1 VSGRVVAAVAVA
13 AIALLVLVYVLPSYS
28 AKLIA
33 EILVFGI
40 FAMSLDLLL
49 GYGGLPS
56 LGHAAYFGT
65 SAYVAAA
72 FSVRLGL
79 PLWIAVPA
87 GLTASVLAAAIFH
100 LVALRTA
107 KAYYLM
113 ISLAFS
119 QVLWSIAVS
128 WTAVTGGDN
137 GLPIA
142 PLLIFGSQRGY
153 LGVLVVA
160 FFLCLGAMWIV
171 VSSPFGYALRGIREN
186 ERRMEALGYHVWAY
200 KYVLTLV
207 SALFAGIAGELFLYL
222 ENFVGPSTLSVTLS
236 AQVLMMTVV
245 GAAGT
250 LFGSVIGA
258 VIFVFLQ
265 HVLSTYTARW
275 LSVMGL
281 VYVIVAL
288 YTPGGLF
295 SFFFRRRQ
303 PKPAAL
309 P

>member
-1 VSGRVVAAVAVA
+1 M
-13 AIALLVLVYVLPSYS
+13 LVHVLPSYD
-28 AKLIA
+28 AKLLG

-65 SAYVAAA
+65 SAYIAAIA
-72 FSVRLGL
+72 SVRLGM
-79 PLWIAVPA
+79 PLVVAA
-87 GLTASVLAAAIFH
+87 ATGLVASVLAAAIFH

-142 PLLIFGSQRGY
+142 PLTIFGSSRGF
-153 LGVLVVA
+153 LDALIVIFL
-160 FFLCLGAMWIV
+160 LCLLAMSIV
-171 VSSPFGYALRGIREN
+171 VRSPFGYALRGIRDN
-186 ERRMEALGYHVWAY
+186 ERRMEALGYNVWAY
-200 KYVLTLV
+200 KYVLALV

-222 ENFVGPSTLSVTLS
+222 ENFIGPSALSVTLS

-250 LFGSVIGA
+250 LFGSVLGA
-258 VIFVFLQ
+258 VVFVFLQ

-275 LSVMGL
+275 LSVMGV
-281 VYVIVAL
+281 VYIIVAL
-288 YTPGGLF
+288 YAPEGLF
-295 SFFFRRRQ
+295 RVFFRRRQ
-303 PKPAAL
+303 AKRATL

>member
-1 VSGRVVAAVAVA
+1 
-13 AIALLVLVYVLPSYS
+13 LLLAYVLPSYS
-28 AKLIA
+28 AKLLA
-33 EILVFGI
+33 EVLVFGV

-65 SAYVAAA
+65 SAYMAAI

-79 PLWIAVPA
+79 PLWVAVAA

-128 WTAVTGGDN
+128 WTDVTGGDN

-142 PLLIFGSQRGY
+142 PLVIFGSPRGY
-153 LGVLVVA
+153 LAVLIVV
-160 FFLCLGAMWIV
+160 FFLCLGAMWII

-207 SALFAGIAGELFLYL
+207 SAFFAGIAGELFLLL
-222 ENFVGPSTLSVTLS
+222 ENFIGPSALSVTLS

-258 VIFVFLQ
+258 VVFVFLQ

-281 VYVIVAL
+281 VYVVVAL
-288 YTPGGLF
+288 YAPRGLF
-295 SFFFRRRQ
+295 SFFFRRKQ
-303 PKPAAL
+303 PKPIAL

>member
-1 VSGRVVAAVAVA
+1 MSGRFIAAAAAVAIV
-13 AIALLVLVYVLPSYS
+13 LLVLAYILPSYN
-28 AKLIA
+28 AKLLA
-33 EILVFGI
+33 EVLVFGV

-65 SAYVAAA
+65 SAYIAAI

-79 PLWIAVPA
+79 PLAVAVAA
-87 GLTASVLAAAIFH
+87 GVTASVLAAAIFH

-128 WTAVTGGDN
+128 WSDVTGGDN
-137 GLPIA
+137 GFPIA

-153 LGVLVVA
+153 LAILVVV

-200 KYVLTLV
+200 KYVLALV
-207 SALFAGIAGELFLYL
+207 SAFFAGIAGELFLYL
-222 ENFVGPSTLSVTLS
+222 ENFVGPSALSVTLS

-258 VIFVFLQ
+258 AVFVFLQ

-288 YTPGGLF
+288 YAPGGLF
-295 SFFFRRRQ
+295 SFFFRRRR
-303 PKPAAL
+303 PKPIAL
-309 P
+309 Q

>member
-1 VSGRVVAAVAVA
+1 M
-13 AIALLVLVYVLPSYS
+13 ALLVLANVLPSYS
-28 AKLIA
+28 AELLA
-33 EILVFGI
+33 EILVFGV

-65 SAYVAAA
+65 SAYVAAIA
-72 FSVRLGL
+72 SVRFGL
-79 PLWIAVPA
+79 PLLAAIVA

-128 WTAVTGGDN
+128 WTAITGGDN

-142 PLLIFGSQRGY
+142 PLNVFGASRGY
-153 LGVLVVA
+153 LDVLAVV
-160 FFLCLGAMWIV
+160 FLLCLWAMFTV
-171 VSSPFGYALRGIREN
+171 VRSPFGYALRGIRDN
-186 ERRMEALGYHVWAY
+186 ERRMEALGYNVWAY
-200 KYVLTLV
+200 KYVLALV
-207 SALFAGIAGELFLYL
+207 SALFAGVAGELFLYL
-222 ENFVGPSTLSVTLS
+222 EKFVGPSVLSVTLS

-250 LFGSVIGA
+250 LFGSVVGA

-281 VYVIVAL
+281 VYIFVAL
-288 YTPGGLF
+288 YAPQGIFGF
-295 SFFFRRRQ
+295 VARRRP
-303 PKPAAL
+303 PKAATL
-309 P
+309 R

>member
-1 VSGRVVAAVAVA
+1 
-13 AIALLVLVYVLPSYS
+13 LLVLAYALPPYN
-28 AKLIA
+28 AKLFG
-33 EILVFGI
+33 EILVFGV

-65 SAYVAAA
+65 AAYVAAV
-72 FSVRLGL
+72 FSARLGA
-79 PLWIAVPA
+79 PVWAAVPA
-87 GLTASVLAAAIFH
+87 GLVASVAAAAIFH

-137 GLPIA
+137 GLPVA
-142 PLLIFGSQRGY
+142 PLVVFGSARGY
-153 LGVLVVA
+153 LAVLVVV
-160 FFLCLGAMWIV
+160 FLLCLGAMWIV

-200 KYVLTLV
+200 KYVLALV

-222 ENFVGPSTLSVTLS
+222 ESFVGPSALSVTLS

-258 VIFVFLQ
+258 VVFVFLQ

-281 VYVIVAL
+281 VYIIVAL
-288 YTPGGLF
+288 YAPAGLL
-295 SFFFRRRQ
+295 SFFFRRKQ
-303 PKPAAL
+303 PKPLAS

>member
-1 VSGRVVAAVAVA
+1 VSGTLAAATAGA
-13 AIALLVLVYVLPSYS
+13 AIALLVLAYVLPSYS
-28 AKLIA
+28 AKLLA
-33 EILVFGI
+33 EILVFGV

-65 SAYVAAA
+65 SAYVAAI

-79 PLWIAVPA
+79 PLWVAVAA

-137 GLPIA
+137 GLAIA
-142 PLLIFGSQRGY
+142 PLVIFGSSRGY
-153 LGVLVVA
+153 LAVLVVV

-222 ENFVGPSTLSVTLS
+222 ENFVGPSALSVTLS

-258 VIFVFLQ
+258 IVFVFLQ

-281 VYVIVAL
+281 VYVVVAL
-288 YTPGGLF
+288 YAPAGLF
-295 SFFFRRRQ
+295 SVFFRRRQ
-303 PKPAAL
+303 AKPAAS